1 MSALGVERGSTRDRG
16 PARVESG
23 YTLIELLIVTVI
35 LPIVVGAISLSL
47 MAVFSLQSGV
57 SNRLSDSGDAQIV
70 SADFVKDVQSALTV
84 TTNSAPQNLSPPQAA
99 PCGSSNQV
107 LGLTWGDGT
116 EISYVEVAEGGG
128 SSATNSLFRYVCQGG
143 NTSTPVTTSVVSHD
157 VSANQTACVTT
168 VTVPNCTTPDAA
180 GAGWIAGSTV
190 IGVKFSITEPGS
202 SYSYTLVAA
211 PAASLPS
218 SQQST
223 AATVP
228 TTSCGF
234 ANPASG
240 TYAANLC
247 FVDFTPY
254 GQSSSGCAVGQQ
266 EMSAAVVNTPYTMSF
281 CISVSGGPVAP
292 AATPTYFDPP
302 TSEAFLGNNG
312 FYTGIPGK
320 PALYQTVEGSTSVV
334 SITNIQVLDSHGN
347 PATGW
352 DLVSGDAESTD
363 AGESITWTSN
373 QTLSLLPN
381 SPSSE
386 IGNACAAPTTANP
399 LAVDLTGVG
408 TTTVECAATVSSDK
422 TGTVMLEAQAPTT
435 LTVTMVGSG
444 LEAMFLGFLLPT

>member
-1 MSALGVERGSTRDRG
+1 
-16 PARVESG
+16 
-23 YTLIELLIVTVI
+23 LIELLIVSVV

-70 SADFVKDVQSALTV
+70 SANFVKDVQSALTV

-99 PCGSSNQV
+99 PCGSSTQV

-116 EISYVEVAEGGG
+116 EISYVEVAEGTG
-128 SSATNSLFRYVCQGG
+128 SSATNSLFRYVCQGA
-143 NTSTPVTTSVVSHD
+143 NTSTPVSTSVVSHD

-168 VTVPNCTTPDAA
+168 VSVPSCTTPDAA
-180 GAGWIAGSTV
+180 STGWIAGSTV

-223 AATVP
+223 AATIP

-234 ANPASG
+234 ASPVSG

-254 GQSSSGCAVGQQ
+254 GQSGSTCAGGQQ
-266 EMSAAVVNTPYTMSF
+266 KMSAAVVNTPYTMSF

-320 PALYQTVEGSTSVV
+320 PALYQTTEGGTPSVV
-334 SITNIQVLDSHGN
+334 SITNLQVLDSRGN

-352 DLVSGDAESTD
+352 ELVSGDAESTD
-363 AGESITWTSN
+363 AGESITWTSDQPLN
-373 QTLSLLPN
+373 LLPN
-381 SPSSE
+381 SPTSE

-399 LAVDLTGVG
+399 LAVSLTGVG

-422 TGTVMLEAQAPTT
+422 TGTVMVEAQAPTT

-444 LEAMFLGFLLPT
+444 LQAMFLGFLLPT